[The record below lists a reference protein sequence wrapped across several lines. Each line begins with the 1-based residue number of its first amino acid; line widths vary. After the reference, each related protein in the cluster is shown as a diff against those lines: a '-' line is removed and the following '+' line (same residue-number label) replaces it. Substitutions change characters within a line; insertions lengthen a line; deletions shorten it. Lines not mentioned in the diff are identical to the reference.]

1 MPKLTVLPNGDAL
14 DMRTVS
20 AITLSPG
27 KGVLCL
33 DDQRRFLTL
42 IRVEDAE
49 KAKQVRQILI
59 QLTQPG
65 MGGSQPDWSFLE
77 Q

>member
-1 MPKLTVLPNGDAL
+1 MAKLTILPSGDAL
-14 DMRTVS
+14 DMRTVA

-42 IRVEDAE
+42 IKVEDVE
-49 KAKQVRQILI
+49 KAKQVRQTLI
-59 QLTQPG
+59 NLTQPG
-65 MGGSQPDWSFLE
+65 GGSQQPDWNFLE

>member
-1 MPKLTVLPNGDAL
+1 MAKLTLLPTGDAL
-14 DMRTVS
+14 DMSTVAS
-20 AITLSPG
+20 ISLSPG

-33 DDQRRFLTL
+33 DSQRRFLTL

-59 QLTQPG
+59 QHTQPG
-65 MGGSQPDWSFLE
+65 MGTSQPDWSFLE

>member
-1 MPKLTVLPNGDAL
+1 MAKLTILPSGDAL

-20 AITLSPG
+20 AITLFPG
-27 KGVLCL
+27 KGVSCF

-42 IRVEDAE
+42 IRVEDAD

-65 MGGSQPDWSFLE
+65 MGALQPDWSFLE